1 MLVTFTLRKTP
12 ILHFTWKK
20 SVTLLINLHWM
31 MVNANKYNNN
41 DDYNYSCINIV
52 SELLGV
58 DPNTLQKVI
67 TRSSVMAHGN
77 NDIFLFIY

>member
-1 MLVTFTLRKTP
+1 
-12 ILHFTWKK
+12 
-20 SVTLLINLHWM
+20 M

>member
-1 MLVTFTLRKTP
+1 
-12 ILHFTWKK
+12 
-20 SVTLLINLHWM
+20 M

-77 NDIFLFIY
+77 NYNYIIIYLLSCVQERQYCAQTQLSKLWIVVMQ